1 MSDAVNNEPIGDWQ
15 LSGTRGRPR
24 ASLLKLSDRPS
35 AGALLQNNITEETE
49 MAWTRPKLRE
59 ICIGMEINGYFAGTL

>member
-1 MSDAVNNEPIGDWQ
+1 MRRFP
-15 LSGTRGRPR
+15 
-24 ASLLKLSDRPS
+24 
-35 AGALLQNNITEETE
+35 